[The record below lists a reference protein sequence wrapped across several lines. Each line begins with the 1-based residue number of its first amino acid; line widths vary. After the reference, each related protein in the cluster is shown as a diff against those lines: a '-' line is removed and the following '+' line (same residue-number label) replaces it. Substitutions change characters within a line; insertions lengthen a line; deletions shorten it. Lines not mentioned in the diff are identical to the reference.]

1 MLVGRRWSL
10 VFMSFGFLM
19 VPTVA
24 AITEVPRVGHATVAP
39 SMASLTVVSSAENI
53 TKFLTGSNGSETKEH
68 QTSEKNNNSEGE
80 FVRCKRRLQISQIGY
95 DFSQPQPTAVA
106 RRNARE
112 RRRVRMVNLGFTTLR
127 DHVPSG
133 AKNKKLSKV
142 ETLRSAIEYIKQ
154 LQDLLGETETSLE
167 CMQSDDKFMST
178 DGEEFA
184 AVASSSSSAMAV
196 DSASSPSP
204 SLGSDTS
211 SPYHMFSPGED
222 TYLDFGSWFP

>member
-154 LQDLLGETETSLE
+154 LQDLL
-167 CMQSDDKFMST
+167 

>member
-154 LQDLLGETETSLE
+154 LQDLL
-167 CMQSDDKFMST
+167 
-178 DGEEFA
+178 DGDEFA

>member
-1 MLVGRRWSL
+1 
-10 VFMSFGFLM
+10 MSFGFLM

-24 AITEVPRVGHATVAP
+24 AITEVPRAGHATTAAP

-53 TKFLTGSNGSETKEH
+53 TKFLTNANGSETKEH
-68 QTSEKNNNSEGE
+68 NHQTSEKNGNSEGE
-80 FVRCKRRLQISQIGY
+80 YVRCKRRLQISQIGY

-154 LQDLLGETETSLE
+154 LQDLLGETETSLD
-167 CMQSDDKFMST
+167 CMQSDDKFMPT
-178 DGEEFA
+178 DGDDFA